1 MKEACSRLQ
10 KKYPECPAGCTA
22 TGEPRAG
29 RALGV
34 VPRPLDSSELEHTSM
49 SVCVCV
55 CGGGV
60 LPPTL
65 PLSGTVTVDSRTA
78 AK

>member
-29 RALGV
+29 RGAGV
-34 VPRPLDSSELEHTSM
+34 VPRPLDSSELERTSM
-49 SVCVCV
+49 SVV
-55 CGGGV
+55 GGV

-78 AK
+78 SAAAK